1 MKHLVK
7 HCINLGLVVGMTV
20 SLSAYSDDSPTA
32 ADIQQAAAQAME
44 RDIDRQIGG
53 NHPELKQEIMKEM
66 PTVKSVALQTCK
78 KQNADAYHCVFTL
91 VLDLK
96 GQEQAH
102 DSSATMAKGESGDW
116 TMSDIK

>member
-7 HCINLGLVVGMTV
+7 HCTNLVLVVGMTV

-32 ADIQQAAAQAME
+32 VDIQQAAAQAME
-44 RDIDRQIGG
+44 MDIDRQIGG
-53 NHPELKQEIMKEM
+53 NHPELKKEIMKEM
-66 PTVKSVALQTCK
+66 PTVKSVALQSCV
-78 KQNADAYHCVFTL
+78 KQKVDAYRCVFTL

-102 DSSATMAKGESGDW
+102 DSSAVMTKDESGDW